1 MTFAFNPPLQCRMN
15 LFKWKQSPINN
26 SSSSH
31 NKPIYF
37 ASINNL
43 VMAVV
48 VVVKRSARL
57 PSTPT
62 ILVWIPQKIIVSIE
76 LKFLEK
82 NKKLLVRFYKPSS
95 LNLPILSYSN
105 LNIPSYLNLPIWR
118 FEFSKL
124 GNFILLL
131 CLQSFYSK
139 LWCNFKMQ
147 KVNITIGTKTIDL
160 KQH

>member
-1 MTFAFNPPLQCRMN
+1 
-15 LFKWKQSPINN
+15 
-26 SSSSH
+26 
-31 NKPIYF
+31 
-37 ASINNL
+37 
-43 VMAVV
+43 MAVV

-105 LNIPSYLNLPIWR
+105 LNIPSYLNLPI
-118 FEFSKL
+118 
-124 GNFILLL
+124 
-131 CLQSFYSK
+131 
-139 LWCNFKMQ
+139 
-147 KVNITIGTKTIDL
+147 
-160 KQH
+160 